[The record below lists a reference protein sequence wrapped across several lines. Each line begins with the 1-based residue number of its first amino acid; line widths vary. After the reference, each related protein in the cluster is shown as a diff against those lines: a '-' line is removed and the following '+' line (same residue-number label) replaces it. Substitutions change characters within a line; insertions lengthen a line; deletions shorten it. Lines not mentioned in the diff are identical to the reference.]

1 MKNSR
6 SHPEGP
12 AKLDHLQFSGNRG
25 GIAAFITSDSA
36 SADFYVA
43 LDGNDAWSGKLAA
56 PNPAGTDGPCASLA
70 RARNAVRAPKSVEV
84 PRAPLTVII
93 RGGKYFLHEALTFT
107 NDDSGIAE
115 APSPAGLIRAS
126 SRF

>member
-1 MKNSR
+1 M
-6 SHPEGP
+6 
-12 AKLDHLQFSGNRG
+12 ATHLRLAVVATMLWTAPLAMDAL
-25 GIAAFITSDSA
+25 AAHDL
-36 SADFYVA
+36 YVA
-43 LDGNDAWSGKLAA
+43 TDGNDAWSGKLAA

-115 APSPAGLIRAS
+115 APSPAVLIRAS